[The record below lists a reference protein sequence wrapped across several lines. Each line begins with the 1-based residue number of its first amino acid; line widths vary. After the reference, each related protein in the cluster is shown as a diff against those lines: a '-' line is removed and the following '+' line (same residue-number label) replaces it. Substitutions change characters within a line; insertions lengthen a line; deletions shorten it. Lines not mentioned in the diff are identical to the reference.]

1 MPRASQ
7 PHSPESDLAAR
18 RAYVAVESA
27 PHVLAPDLAEFCQS
41 GISVIVGACVAGET
55 PVAATGYACRLMP
68 GNRFRLVLR
77 KLGNEGLLEAV
88 ERGGAIAAT
97 FSQPTTHRS
106 IQIKGSGAVVLPA
119 DEEDRRE
126 ALRQTDG
133 LRLELIYI
141 GYPPAF
147 AAAYRHV
154 AEDDLVAVDLTPD
167 AAFVQTPGPGAG
179 AELKP

>member
-18 RAYVAVESA
+18 RAYVATEGA
-27 PHVLAPDLAEFCQS
+27 PRVLAPELAEFCQS
-41 GISVIVGACVAGET
+41 GVSVIVGACVAGET
-55 PVAATGYACRLMP
+55 PVAATGYACRIMS
-68 GNRFRLVLR
+68 GNRFRLLLR
-77 KLGNEGLLEAV
+77 RQGNEGLLDAV

-106 IQIKGSGAVVLPA
+106 IQIKGSGAVIVPA
-119 DEEDRRE
+119 TGEDRLE

-133 LRLELIYI
+133 LRVELIEI

-154 AEDDLVAVDLTPD
+154 VEDDLVAIDLTPD